1 MAAIA
6 GYTGVVERLLAAKA
20 NVDAKDNVSE
30 SVRGKGVEWWEA
42 VFKGAIA

>member
-1 MAAIA
+1 MDAM
-6 GYTGVVERLLAAKA
+6 ERLLAAKA
-20 NVDAKDNVSE
+20 DVDAKDNVSE